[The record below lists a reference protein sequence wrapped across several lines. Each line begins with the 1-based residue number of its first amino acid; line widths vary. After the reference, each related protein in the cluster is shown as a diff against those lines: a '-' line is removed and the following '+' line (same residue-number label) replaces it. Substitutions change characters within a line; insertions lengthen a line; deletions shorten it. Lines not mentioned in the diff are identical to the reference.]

1 MSVFWT
7 MKITK
12 KKIEIIFAIYDDNSN
27 SCDVTIKITVQVY
40 IVWNR

>member
-1 MSVFWT
+1 MFYVRVLNDENNE
-7 MKITK
+7 

-40 IVWNR
+40 IV